1 MTFFWISFQMLGRG
15 NEWRVFHFTPNKTRT
30 KEGTS
35 EVAID
40 LRGLLT
46 PLSGETVV
54 IAAEQANSGG
64 LSSILL
70 ARQGTFYPLIC
81 LCDKHNVLSVHLDLE
96 DAGFVFV
103 FLPINQ
109 ADVKCGN
116 TSHTGCLYLYIYVLL
131 WHILMTAGYLKHWTA
146 IYNHNYW
153 KQQNYMSKAMTNN
166 VEAPLHFKYL
176 SLPPVGL
183 LQKDTSVLT

>member
-1 MTFFWISFQMLGRG
+1 MLGRR
-15 NEWRVFHFTPNKTRT
+15 NEWRVFHFTPNKTRR

-54 IAAEQANSGG
+54 VIAAEQANSGA
-64 LSSILL
+64 LSSVLL
-70 ARQGTFYPLIC
+70 AWRGTFYPLIC

-103 FLPINQ
+103 FPPLNQ
-109 ADVKCGN
+109 ADFKCGN
-116 TSHTGCLYLYIYVLL
+116 TSRTGCLHLYIYVLL
-131 WHILMTAGYLKHWTA
+131 
-146 IYNHNYW
+146 
-153 KQQNYMSKAMTNN
+153 
-166 VEAPLHFKYL
+166 
-176 SLPPVGL
+176 
-183 LQKDTSVLT
+183 